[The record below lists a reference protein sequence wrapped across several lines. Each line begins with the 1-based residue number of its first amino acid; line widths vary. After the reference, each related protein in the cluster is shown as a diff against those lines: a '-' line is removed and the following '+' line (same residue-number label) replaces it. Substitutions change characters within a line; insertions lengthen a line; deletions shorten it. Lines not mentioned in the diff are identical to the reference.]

1 MKKILYIVLTLV
13 VGFVPTY
20 AQRRPVKPAASA
32 VPKTV
37 LPPYKEATLKNGLR
51 VIIVP
56 DNRQPIVYFRALV
69 MAGTAADGKTIG
81 AASAV
86 GSLLEKGTKTRSA
99 DDIAEKLDFY
109 GASFSVGSGV
119 DATNC
124 SGSFLKKDMNN
135 ILSIYADMM
144 RNPSFPEDEVAKYIS
159 QTESSLKA
167 AKKNSSDP
175 GRRMGRRLI
184 YGEHPY
190 GNFETEESI
199 KNVNREVIAAWHDKY
214 FSAENTMIA
223 VIGDITEKEIIPILE
238 KNFGDWKKGVRFR
251 PTYPSLAETK
261 GMQYTLIDRPSSV
274 QSSIRIQR
282 LGLARTDPDYD
293 KAGFVAAIFAG
304 NGLIGFQNRLFQN
317 IREKH
322 GYTYTPGGSLTSS
335 LDRGTLVGVAE
346 VRNSV
351 TDSAI
356 EQMLIEYRRLS
367 SEDIPQSE
375 LDFAKGLVTGKYL
388 MDIADPNLT
397 GEKLLSIYQYGLP
410 KDYYDTYPTRVQ
422 NFTAADLRQTA
433 QRVFTPNDLHVIVTG
448 DGSKILP
455 KVERFGKP
463 KIVDLDLNPVK
474 NLAETIAPSK
484 LSLEEVLDKLYKAI
498 NKPSLEKVKAIEKSG
513 DFVLTMPQGEISGTV
528 YQVFADPNKKYEK
541 YEFGGIYIEQKLDGT
556 AFYEGQSGVLAP
568 VEEPRAK
575 QEILSTVFNEEL
587 HVKDPGMTVKLS
599 GMKEIFSG
607 PAYVLDVE
615 KQGVIKERWY
625 VDEKTGYI
633 TRKEV
638 KTSEGDIVNDY
649 TDFRPVDGVPI
660 AHKIV
665 TTGAQ
670 DTVMTFKSIKLNLT
684 APDEK
689 LFTK

>member
-1 MKKILYIVLTLV
+1 MKKILFIVLTLV
-13 VGFVPTY
+13 VGFGLSN
-20 AQRRPVKPAASA
+20 AQRPAKPAAGS

-56 DNRQPIVYFRALV
+56 DNRQPIVYFRAMV
-69 MAGTAADGKTIG
+69 MAGTAADGKEVG
-81 AASAV
+81 AAAAV
-86 GSLLEKGTKTRSA
+86 GSLLEKGTKSRTA

-109 GASFSVGSGV
+109 GATFNANSGV
-119 DATNC
+119 DAMNC
-124 SGSFLKKDMNN
+124 FGSFLKKDMNS
-135 ILSIYADMM
+135 ILPIYADLM
-144 RNPSFPEDEVAKYIS
+144 RNPSFPQDEVAKYVS
-159 QTESSLKA
+159 TTESSLKA

-184 YGEHPY
+184 YGDHPY

-199 KNVNREVIAAWHDKY
+199 KNVSRDVIAGWHDKY

-223 VIGDITEKEIIPILE
+223 VIGDVTEKEIVPILE
-238 KNFGDWKKGVRFR
+238 KHFGDWKKGARHR
-251 PTYPSLAETK
+251 PLYPSLAETK
-261 GMQYTLIDRPSSV
+261 GMQYTLVDRPSSV

-282 LGLARTDPDYD
+282 LGLSRTDPDYD
-293 KAGFVAAIFAG
+293 KAGFIAAIFAG

-335 LDRGTLVGVAE
+335 LDKGVLVGVAE

-356 EQMLIEYRRLS
+356 EQMLLEYRRLS
-367 SEDIPQSE
+367 TEDIPQHE

-397 GEKLLSIYQYGLP
+397 GEKLLSIYLYGLP
-410 KDYYDTYPTRVQ
+410 KDYYDTYPSRVQ
-422 NFTAADLRQTA
+422 SFTAADLRETA
-433 QRVFTPNDLHVIVTG
+433 KRVYPPNDLHVIVTG

-463 KIVDLDLNPVK
+463 KLVDLDLNPIK
-474 NLAETIAPSK
+474 NLTETITPSK
-484 LSLEEVLDKLYKAI
+484 LSLDEVLEKLHKAI
-498 NKPSLEKVKAIEKSG
+498 NKPSLEKVQSIEKTG
-513 DFVLTMPQGEISGTV
+513 DFVLTMPQGELAGTV
-528 YQVFADPNKKYEK
+528 QQVFATPNKKYQKFEFHGTIIEEK
-541 YEFGGIYIEQKLDGT
+541 IDGT
-556 AFYEGQSGVLAP
+556 KLYEGQMGEVHP

-575 QEILSTVFNEEL
+575 YDVASTVFNEEL
-587 HVKDPGMTVKLS
+587 RVKEPGMNVKLA
-599 GMKEIFSG
+599 GMKDIFSG
-607 PAYVLDVE
+607 PAYVLEVE
-615 KQGVIKERWY
+615 KQGFVKERWY
-625 VDEKTGYI
+625 VDEKTGYV

-638 KTSEGDIVNDY
+638 KNEEGDIVNDY
-649 TDFRPVDGVPI
+649 TDFRSVNGIPM
-660 AHKIV
+660 AHKIT
-665 TTGAQ
+665 TTGSQ
-670 DTVMTFKSIKLNLT
+670 DLVMTFTSIKTSLT
-684 APDEK
+684 PADDK